1 MHTAQTSTLIRCMA
15 ALAALAIASSSLAAT
30 AAPASGSP
38 VRIGLD
44 GEFSLEGST
53 SAQAVE
59 LGIRVALDE
68 INASGGVLGGRPLE
82 LTTRDN
88 RGNPAR
94 GVANLIELAAMPDL
108 VAVFGG
114 RLSPV
119 MMESLKPAHDLR
131 VPLLAPWAG
140 ASGII
145 EHGLQPSY
153 AFRLAA
159 HDTIAMPAMIERAQ
173 SIGRRKLG
181 LILVNT
187 GWGRSNREVAERQLS
202 QVPGVSLVGIE
213 WYNAGETSLLQ
224 AYSRLVTLG
233 AQAILLA
240 VHDRE
245 GAGLVREVAALN
257 ARLRV
262 PLIAHSGVIGGEF
275 LSLAGAAALS
285 GIDFSAFQ
293 TFNPMRANPVK
304 LRRVTDVAGR
314 VGGLVRPEAVVN
326 SVGFGNAYD
335 LTHILA
341 CAVNLAGSTDR
352 ATVRDALEQVRG
364 YDGLVRKFERPF
376 TPDRHDALHQS
387 DLFFSRFRADGELV
401 PIARASVPTTRAA
414 ARP

>member
-1 MHTAQTSTLIRCMA
+1 MHTAQTSTLIRCLA

-30 AAPASGSP
+30 AVPASGSP

-44 GEFSLEGST
+44 AEFSLEGST

-68 INASGGVLGGRPLE
+68 INAGGGVLGGRPLE

-224 AYSRLVTLG
+224 AYSRLVTRG
-233 AQAILLA
+233 AQAI
-240 VHDRE
+240 
-245 GAGLVREVAALN
+245 N
-257 ARLRV
+257 
-262 PLIAHSGVIGGEF
+262 PL
-275 LSLAGAAALS
+275 
-285 GIDFSAFQ
+285 
-293 TFNPMRANPVK
+293 RANPAK

-314 VGGLVRPEAVVN
+314 VGGLARPEAVVN

-341 CAVNLAGSTDR
+341 RAVNLAGSTDR
-352 ATVRDALEQVRG
+352 AKVRDALELVRN
-364 YDGLVRKFERPF
+364 YNGLVRTFERPF
-376 TPDRHDALHQS
+376 APERHDALHQS

>member
-1 MHTAQTSTLIRCMA
+1 MSKLFA
-15 ALAALAIASSSLAAT
+15 ALVA
-30 AAPASGSP
+30 
-38 VRIGLD
+38 GL
-44 GEFSLEGST
+44 T
-53 SAQAVE
+53 
-59 LGIRVALDE
+59 
-68 INASGGVLGGRPLE
+68 GVLWLI
-82 LTTRDN
+82 RDN

-94 GVANLIELAAMPDL
+94 GFANLIELAAMPDL

-145 EHGLQPSY
+145 NHGLQPNY

-159 HDTIAMPAMIERAQ
+159 HDSIAMPAMIERAH
-173 SIGRRKLG
+173 SLGRRKLG

-187 GWGRSNREVAERQLS
+187 GWGRSNREAAERHLA

-213 WYNAGETSLLQ
+213 WYNAGEKSLLQ
-224 AYSRLVTLG
+224 PYRHLVTLG
-233 AQAILLA
+233 AQAILLV
-240 VHDRE
+240 VHDSE

-257 ARLRV
+257 SRLRV

-293 TFNPMRANPVK
+293 TFNPLRANPVK
-304 LRRVTDVAGR
+304 LRRVIDVARR
-314 VGGLVRPEAVVN
+314 VGGLARTETLVN

-341 CAVNLAGSTDR
+341 RAVDLAGSTDR
-352 ATVRDALEQVRG
+352 AKVRDALEQVRN
-364 YDGLVRKFERPF
+364 YDGLVRRFERPF
-376 TPDRHDALHQS
+376 APERHEALRQS
-387 DLFFSRFRADGELV
+387 DLFFARFRADGALV
-401 PIARASVPTTRAA
+401 PTARASAPTMRAA